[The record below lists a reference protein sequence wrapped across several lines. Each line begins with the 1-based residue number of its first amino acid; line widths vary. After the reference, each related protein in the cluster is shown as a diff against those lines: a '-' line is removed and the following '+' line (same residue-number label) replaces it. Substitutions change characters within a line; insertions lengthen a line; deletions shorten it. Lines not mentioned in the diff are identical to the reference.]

1 MRGKNSVELS
11 VSGLSSGAFAAVQYH
26 VAYSADLMGVGVIAG
41 GPYWCAMGTIGFATT
56 ACMTEPELISLNLLW
71 GATTIAANLG
81 KINATSNLANSK
93 VYLYSGTN
101 DTVVNPQVVQ
111 KAAEY
116 YGKYINSSNIVTQY
130 KIPSEHGF
138 PTLNYGINCATLGSP
153 FVLNCNFDAAG
164 ALLNTIHGKLQAP
177 AKTASGQLVAFN
189 QSPFVSDLSSSGMAP
204 QGYIYY
210 PSACN
215 VSAPTNCTRLHVALH
230 GCEQAYA
237 EVGDA
242 FTAHAGYN
250 YWAESNNI
258 IVLYPQTAPTTMNPD
273 ECWDWW
279 GYTNEAYATQSG
291 VQMAAIR
298 GMIRHFIGV

>member
-1 MRGKNSVELS
+1 
-11 VSGLSSGAFAAVQYH
+11 VQYH
-26 VAYSADLMGVGVIAG
+26 VAYSGDLLGVGVIAG

-56 ACMTEPELISLNLLW
+56 ACMTDPQLIDLNLLW
-71 GATTIAANLG
+71 GATAIAANLG
-81 KINATSNLANSK
+81 KINATSNMANARI
-93 VYLYSGTN
+93 YLYSGTN
-101 DTVVNPQVVQ
+101 DTVVNTQVVE
-111 KAAEY
+111 KAGQY
-116 YGKYINSSNIVTQY
+116 YAKYVTNSSNIVTEW

-164 ALLNTIHGKLQAP
+164 AVLNTVHGKLKARSST
-177 AKTASGQLVAFN
+177 AKGQLIAFN
-189 QSPFVSDLSSSGMAP
+189 QSPFVSNLESSGLAP

-210 PSACN
+210 PTAC
-215 VSAPTNCTRLHVALH
+215 STSIPSNCTRLHIALH
-230 GCEQAYA
+230 GCEQTVA
-237 EVGDA
+237 EVGNA
-242 FTAHAGYN
+242 FTANAGYN

-258 IVLYPQTAPTTMNPD
+258 IMLYPQAAATTMNPD

-298 GMIRHFIGV
+298 AMVRQFIGA